1 MSKPETII
9 NYYVTC
15 HRLKNT
21 IRTGWKKWGVDAERL
36 ESIAEHVYGT
46 QMLALA
52 IYSEYDYDVDI
63 LKVIFMLAIHEIGE
77 AVIGDFTP
85 FEIDKSEKERL
96 EHEAVHKTLQDL
108 KSNSEIEQY
117 FLEFDARQTPEAK
130 FAYQCDKIEAELQCK
145 IYDELGCIDIHNL
158 PNNEVTSNS
167 EIQKTLQICN
177 SWSEAFINYD
187 NHLVSY
193 DDIFR
198 AISEHVKNN
207 KITKN

>member
-1 MSKPETII
+1 MSKPETIL
-9 NYYVTC
+9 NYYIVC

-96 EHEAVHKTLQDL
+96 EHEAVHKILQDL
-108 KSNSEIEQY
+108 KSNNEIEQY

-167 EIQKTLQICN
+167 ETQKALQICN
-177 SWSEAFINYD
+177 SWSEAFINYH

-193 DDIFR
+193 DDNFR